1 MPAVDDEI
9 RADFLVEAGELLE
22 RLGPQLVDLE
32 QQPDDPGLLNGIFR
46 AFHTVKG
53 GAGFLNETALVEIC
67 HRAEEIFSVLRA
79 GTRKM
84 DADLMDATLAAYD
97 EVVRMMDVIKD
108 GGTPAPAPAALLQ
121 ILKDQLKAPV
131 VKVVEVVAAPP
142 ADAGDGISDDEFEA
156 LLDQLHGKPS
166 TPPAPVAAEPPPV
179 VVASVA
185 EAPLPAEHQQRRATD
200 NSAETS
206 VRIDTHKLDAMM
218 NLVGEL
224 VLVRNRLK
232 TLRAGSQGASETD
245 KATGELDA
253 ITSRLQGSVLAL
265 RMQPIKKVFSRFP
278 KLVRDLSRQ
287 LGKDIN
293 MVLEGEDTDLDKNL
307 VEALADPLMHM
318 VRNSCDHGIEMP
330 DTRAANGK
338 SRSGTLTLSAR
349 QEGEYILIVIKDDGA
364 GIDAERLRNK
374 VVEKGLMPAA
384 DAARLDAQSALELI
398 FMPGFSTKD
407 QVSDLSGRGVGMDV
421 VKSSITA
428 LNGTVQLESRLG
440 HGTCFK
446 LRVPLTLAILP
457 TLMVAVSSRTYAIP
471 LPSVIEV
478 TALDPT
484 AVRWLNRKP
493 VLLLRD
499 ENLRLVDL
507 ARWID
512 PGLPDDDCLNGERHI
527 VVVRVNEGRYG
538 LVVKQVKGREEVVI
552 KPLGALL
559 KGLAGFAGATVTGDG
574 RVALIVDVP
583 SLINTHERE
592 N

>member
-1 MPAVDDEI
+1 MPAVDDDI

-22 RLGPQLVDLE
+22 KLGPQLVDLE
-32 QQPDDPGLLNGIFR
+32 QRPDDPQLLNAVFR

-53 GAGFLNETALVEIC
+53 GAGFLSETALVEVC
-67 HRAEEIFSVLRA
+67 HRAEEIFSVLRS
-79 GTRKM
+79 GKRQM
-84 DADLMDATLAAYD
+84 DAALMDTTLAAYD
-97 EVVRMMDVIKD
+97 EVTRMMEVIKS
-108 GGTPAPAPAALLQ
+108 GGTPAPAPPALLQ
-121 ILKDQLKAPV
+121 RLKDQLKAPAV
-131 VKVVEVVAAPP
+131 VVAAPP
-142 ADAGDGISDDEFEA
+142 PPASGDTISDDEFEA
-156 LLDQLHGKPS
+156 LLDQLHGKP
-166 TPPAPVAAEPPPV
+166 AAVAEPVPPTL
-179 VVASVA
+179 APVA
-185 EAPLPAEHQQRRATD
+185 EAPLPAEQQQRRSSD
-200 NSAETS
+200 NAPETS
-206 VRIDTHKLDAMM
+206 VRIDTQKLDAMM

-232 TLRAGSQGASETD
+232 TLRLSSQGASDTD
-245 KATGELDA
+245 KAVSELDA
-253 ITSRLQGSVLAL
+253 LTSRLQGSVLAL

-278 KLVRDLSRQ
+278 KLVRDLARQ
-287 LGKDIN
+287 LGKEIN
-293 MVLEGEDTDLDKNL
+293 VVMEGEDTDLDKNL
-307 VEALADPLMHM
+307 VEALADPLVHM

-330 DTRAANGK
+330 DARAVTGK
-338 SRSGTLTLSAR
+338 PRAGTLLLKAQ
-349 QEGEYILIVIKDDGA
+349 QEGENILIVIKDDGA
-364 GIDAERLRNK
+364 GIDAERLRRK
-374 VVEKGLMPAA
+374 VVEKGLMTAS
-384 DAARLDAQSALELI
+384 DAGRLDAQAALELI

-421 VKSSITA
+421 VKSSINA

-440 HGTCFK
+440 QGTTFK

-457 TLMVAVSSRTYAIP
+457 TLMVAVAGRTYAIP

-478 TALDPT
+478 TALDST

-512 PGLPDDDCLNGERHI
+512 PALPDDDCLSGERHI

-574 RVALIVDVP
+574 QVALIVDVP
-583 SLINTHERE
+583 SLVHTHERE
-592 N
+592 A